1 MPYSGKTIS
10 MMIKFVTLTL
20 SILAVAFLPSAV
32 FAAEKSKKPA
42 GKSGRSM
49 SIVAVVNQDA
59 ISESDVQDRLH
70 LIISSSGLPDSPDLR
85 KRVLPQVLDGLIE
98 EQLKLQEAGRL
109 NIEVKPEDITQGLKA
124 IAEQNKFSLEQFES
138 IMKSQGISRTTME
151 RQISAQGAWSK
162 VVQGK
167 IRPQI
172 TVSPNDVD
180 ARKARIQGAIGK
192 TEYLV
197 SEIFLPVETPSSDT
211 TVRQLAEKI
220 YSELTASKN
229 AAPFAAVAAQFSKSP
244 GAAEK
249 GGSMGWIQDG
259 QLPKELNDVLPSLSE
274 GQVSSVIRGA
284 SGYHILQMSKKRTIS
299 SELVPSD
306 DDILNQIGLERL
318 TRAQARY
325 LADLKAAAF
334 IDRKF

>member
-1 MPYSGKTIS
+1 MPYSGKTIF
-10 MMIKFVTLTL
+10 MMFRFIVLTI
-20 SILAVAFLPSAV
+20 SFCGIAFSAPSV
-32 FAAEKSKKPA
+32 FAGEKNKRPTP
-42 GKSGRSM
+42 SGRSM

-59 ISESDVQDRLH
+59 LSESDVQDRLH
-70 LIISSSGLPDSPDLR
+70 LVIASSGLPDSPDLR

-98 EQLKLQEAGRL
+98 EQLKLQEGQRL
-109 NIEVKPEDITQGLKA
+109 NIEVKSEDITQGLKA
-124 IAEQNKFSLEQFES
+124 IADQNKFSLEQFEA
-138 IMKSQGISRTTME
+138 IMKSQGISRSTME
-151 RQISAQGAWSK
+151 RQISAQSVWSK

-180 ARKARIQGAIGK
+180 ARKARIQGAVGK

-197 SEIFLPVETPSSDT
+197 SEIFLPVETPAADT
-211 TVRQLAEKI
+211 SVRQLAEKI
-220 YSELTASKN
+220 SSELTMSKN
-229 AAPFAAVAAQFSKSP
+229 SAPFAAVAAQFSKSP

-249 GGSMGWIQDG
+249 GGSMGWVQDG

-274 GQVSSVIRGA
+274 GQISPVIRGA
-284 SGYHILQMSKKRTIS
+284 NGYHILQMSKKRIIS
-299 SELVPSD
+299 PELVPSD